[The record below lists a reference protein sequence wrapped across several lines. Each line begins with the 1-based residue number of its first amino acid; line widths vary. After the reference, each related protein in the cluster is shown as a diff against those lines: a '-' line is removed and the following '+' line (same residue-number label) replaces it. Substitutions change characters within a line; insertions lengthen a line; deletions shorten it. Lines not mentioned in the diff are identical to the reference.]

1 MFASVTG
8 VLRVATEFVSRYVG
22 GVDTKK
28 EASVSDDGMIN
39 LSVDGHV
46 LRIEIARPDKRY
58 SLTPTMMAGLAA
70 AFDRLQSDPGLRV
83 GLLCAAG
90 KHFTSGLD
98 LLKFVPIMTG
108 AEPQPIYPGID
119 PLQLKAR
126 CTKPLVAAVSG
137 FVFTVGIEIILACDI
152 VVAAEDSVFS
162 QLETSRGIMVS
173 GGGTVRW
180 VQQVGW
186 GNAMRYLLTAEKFDA
201 REALRIGIVQEVV
214 ATGKARA
221 RASEL
226 AGLIASNAPLA
237 VAATKAS
244 ALLYLAEGEQAAF
257 AALPASQAKLAS
269 SADAM
274 EGAAAMMQ
282 RRPPEFTGA

>member
-1 MFASVTG
+1 M
-8 VLRVATEFVSRYVG
+8 
-22 GVDTKK
+22 
-28 EASVSDDGMIN
+28 SDEGMIN
-39 LSVDGHV
+39 LAIEGHV
-46 LRIEIARPDKRY
+46 LRIEIARPEKRN
-58 SLTPTMMAGLAA
+58 SLTPAMMAGLAA
-70 AFDRLQSDPGLRV
+70 AFDQLQLDPALRV

-90 KHFTSGLD
+90 DHFTSGLD
-98 LLKFVPIMTG
+98 LLKFVPLMTG
-108 AEPQPIYPGID
+108 AEPQPVYAGID

-137 FVFTVGIEIILACDI
+137 FVFTVGIELILACDI
-152 VVAAEDSVFS
+152 IVAAEDCVFG

-201 REALRIGIVQEVV
+201 AEALRMGLVQEVV
-214 ATGKARA
+214 PAGGAVARA
-221 RASEL
+221 REL
-226 AGLIASNAPLA
+226 AEIIAANAPLA

-244 ALLYLAEGEQAAF
+244 ALQYLAEGEQVAF

-269 SADAM
+269 STDAM

-282 RRPPEFTGA
+282 RRAPEFTGA